1 MGGFVNHTG
10 GICIPM
16 SCRWGADGLICPH
29 HRFAIFSFLSIC
41 QFHLILGFLPLLDSW
56 SNNIFRAIL
65 VIWSNLDSLGYCIRY
80 SNRKMVLKVLY
91 FNQNLFWSTY
101 LIFGPIEN
109 TINLE
114 FHGNGDICFVC
125 CQFCLPSELNNSKS
139 GRPRNQCVPLF
150 PSLPVTQFKL

>member
-1 MGGFVNHTG
+1 MYLYRAVDVFVGWQSRVGGGWICQSYGRDLHPNELQMGSRRPHLSSSQ
-10 GICIPM
+10 IC
-16 SCRWGADGLICPH
+16 H
-29 HRFAIFSFLSIC
+29 FQFFIC

-56 SNNIFRAIL
+56 SNNIFQAIL

-80 SNRKMVLKVLY
+80 SNRKMVLTVLY

-125 CQFCLPSELNNSKS
+125 
-139 GRPRNQCVPLF
+139 
-150 PSLPVTQFKL
+150 